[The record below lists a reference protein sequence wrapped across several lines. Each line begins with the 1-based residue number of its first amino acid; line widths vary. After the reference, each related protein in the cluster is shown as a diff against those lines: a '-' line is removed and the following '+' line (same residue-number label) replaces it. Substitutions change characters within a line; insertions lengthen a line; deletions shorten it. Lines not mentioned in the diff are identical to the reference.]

1 MDATARSETIRIE
14 AGAGSFRGYL
24 AQPAEPTRRAVV
36 VLQEIFGVTRKIR
49 GYCDLFGSAG
59 YDALA
64 PDMFWR
70 TEPGVEL
77 SHSESDLAKAFSLL
91 GRFSDSDAM
100 KDIDVCIAMLK
111 SRGAQKVA
119 VVGFCLG
126 GKLAALAAARGK
138 ADAAVSFYG
147 VGLEKHLDALR
158 RLRCPLQMHFG
169 GKDSYVPEAA
179 RIAISAGLEER
190 ARGNMHV
197 YPEAGHAFFRA
208 DLKDDDS
215 AAAWSRTKA
224 FLDSHLGDRKSTQ
237 EEST

>member
-1 MDATARSETIRIE
+1 MRSETSRI
-14 AGAGSFRGYL
+14 ATDAGSFRGYL
-24 AQPAEPTRRAVV
+24 AQPDAQSGRAVV

-49 GYCDLFGSAG
+49 AYCDLFANAG
-59 YDALA
+59 YSALA
-64 PDMFWR
+64 PDLFWR
-70 TEPGVEL
+70 LEPDLEL
-77 SHSESDLAKAFSLL
+77 THSEADVAKAFDLL
-91 GRFSDSDAM
+91 GRFSDADALS
-100 KDIDVCIAMLK
+100 DIDVCVSALRN
-111 SRGAQKVA
+111 RGATAVA

-126 GKLAALAAARGK
+126 GKLAAMAAARGK

-147 VGLEKHLDALR
+147 VGLEKHLDTLR

-179 RIAISAGLEER
+179 RIAISATLEER

-224 FLDSHLGDRKSTQ
+224 FLDSHLGNRKSTH
-237 EEST
+237 EESA